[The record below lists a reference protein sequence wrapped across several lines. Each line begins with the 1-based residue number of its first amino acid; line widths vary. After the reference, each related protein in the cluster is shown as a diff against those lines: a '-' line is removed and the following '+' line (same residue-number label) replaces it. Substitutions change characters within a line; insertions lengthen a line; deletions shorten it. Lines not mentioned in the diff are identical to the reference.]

1 MYERGFGVKRNY
13 SKALEWFM
21 KSSDKGNS
29 DAQYGLGYMYENAMG
44 VEKDYT
50 KAAEWYK
57 KAADQG
63 DKDAKEALKRIEKY
77 L

>member
-1 MYERGFGVKRNY
+1 MGKGVTKDY
-13 SKALEWFM
+13 SKALDLFFI
-21 KSSDKGNS
+21 SANQGHS
-29 DAQYGLGYMYENAMG
+29 DAQYYLGEMYEKALG